1 MLLGKK
7 HLVAPPLVAT
17 HFVVGLLLLLTPV
30 FAAPPPSPAL
40 GTRLGIDRVP
50 GLTILSSSGDDT
62 EASYTVGSPQN
73 VQTAANVVE
82 AHLLGT
88 GWTGHP
94 NVTEP
99 PAPKPGVTQQLRSFV
114 QGSELLTLLASQ
126 TEREAVTL
134 QFTLVA
140 LGAPP
145 QVAAAP

>member
-1 MLLGKK
+1 MRLVAK
-7 HLVAPPLVAT
+7 HLVAPHLAIRF
-17 HFVVGLLLLLTPV
+17 FVGLLLLTPV
-30 FAAPPPSPAL
+30 FAAPPPLPAL
-40 GTRLGIDRVP
+40 GTRLGIDQVP

-73 VQTAANVVE
+73 VQTAANIVE
-82 AHLLGT
+82 AHLLEM
-88 GWTGHP
+88 GWADHP

-145 QVAAAP
+145 QIAAAP

>member
-1 MLLGKK
+1 MPLVTK
-7 HLVAPPLVAT
+7 HLVAPPLVAMRLI
-17 HFVVGLLLLLTPV
+17 VGLLLLTPV

-40 GTRLGIDRVP
+40 GARLGIDQVP

-73 VQTAANVVE
+73 VQTAANMVE

-99 PAPKPGVTQQLRSFV
+99 PAPKPGVTQQLQSFV
-114 QGSELLTLLASQ
+114 QEGELLTLYVSQ
-126 TEREAVTL
+126 RAREAVSL
-134 QFTLVA
+134 RFMLVA

>member
-1 MLLGKK
+1 MPLVTK
-7 HLVAPPLVAT
+7 HLVAPPLVAI
-17 HFVVGLLLLLTPV
+17 HLIVGLLLLTPV

-40 GTRLGIDRVP
+40 GARLGIDQVP

-73 VQTAANVVE
+73 VQTAANIVE

-94 NVTEP
+94 NITEP
-99 PAPKPGVTQQLRSFV
+99 PALKPGVTQQLRSFV
-114 QGSELLTLLASQ
+114 QEGELLTLYVSQ
-126 TEREAVTL
+126 KAREAVGL
-134 QFTLVA
+134 RFTLVA